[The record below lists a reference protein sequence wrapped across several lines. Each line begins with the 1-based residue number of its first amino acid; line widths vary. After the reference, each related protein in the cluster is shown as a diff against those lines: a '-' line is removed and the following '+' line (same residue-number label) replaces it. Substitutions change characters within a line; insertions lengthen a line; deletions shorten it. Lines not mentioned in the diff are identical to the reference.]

1 MEHAGEEFDGGGFVG
16 VGFVEGEEEFEGA
29 VFEGRLRYE
38 RCGCSIQLLESQTV
52 QRKIK
57 DLPGP
62 KMTAFQSMM
71 LSGHGLPE
79 MPPGGSLESR
89 LKSRMRRLLQF
100 VDLIASLGQSH
111 RLHRKRDMH
120 TMVS

>member
-1 MEHAGEEFDGGGFVG
+1 MWREIGNE
-16 VGFVEGEEEFEGA
+16 
-29 VFEGRLRYE
+29 
-38 RCGCSIQLLESQTV
+38 
-52 QRKIK
+52 
-57 DLPGP
+57 PGP

-100 VDLIASLGQSH
+100 VDLIADHDQSPWVNH
-111 RLHRKRDMH
+111 IHAKQNAPL
-120 TMVS
+120 